1 MKEPLDILKEF
12 WKYDQFR
19 SPQDEIIDASLNNQD
34 VLALLPTGAGKSICY
49 QVPALARTGVCL
61 VISPLIALMKDQ
73 VQQLE
78 KRGVNASAIYTG
90 LKEPEIDRILN
101 NCASG
106 HTQLLY
112 ISPERLASKRFLIGL
127 KTLHVSMLAIDE
139 AHCISQWGFDFRP
152 SYRNIASIR
161 ELFPTIPIIALTAS
175 ATPKVQEDINQSLQ
189 LKKDVK
195 IFKSS
200 FERSNISF
208 VVRHNTSKPEKML
221 EILNKVNG
229 SSIIYTSNRKRT
241 QEIAEFLIKNGIS
254 ATFYHA
260 GLSSDERSKR
270 QEAWIKNQCRVMCC
284 TNAFGMGID
293 KPNVRMV
300 IHADVPESLEA
311 YYQEAGRAGRDG
323 KRSYAV
329 LLFNEKDK
337 EKLLKSVDEKFPDF
351 EFVKLLY
358 NALYNYLN
366 IAFAGGK
373 GHSFEFNISDFG
385 RRYKWD
391 TLKVFN
397 SLKLLEQAGYLTLGE
412 AFYLPSRLKFN
423 FERTDLYRFQVENIQ
438 YDGFIK
444 TILRTY
450 ENVQNDFVKINE
462 LHLAKRAGITTSE
475 CIFMLKEL
483 NAKGVLLYIPSS
495 EKPRISFLEERLRED
510 YIRLDF
516 DWIAFIKKQMKSR
529 IQAMFDYAEADD
541 STCRQVVMRRYFGE
555 TKTGNCGTCDHCLL
569 MKQLELVQS
578 EDFRNHLINQIKKSG
593 STGIN
598 YQDFTKNL
606 ESSIKEYYLEMIRI
620 LIDEK
625 QLEWVDES
633 KNEIRYTQK
642 DSLHGH

>member
-1 MKEPLDILKEF
+1 MHFI
-12 WKYDQFR
+12 
-19 SPQDEIIDASLNNQD
+19 
-34 VLALLPTGAGKSICY
+34 
-49 QVPALARTGVCL
+49 
-61 VISPLIALMKDQ
+61 
-73 VQQLE
+73 
-78 KRGVNASAIYTG
+78 
-90 LKEPEIDRILN
+90 
-101 NCASG
+101 
-106 HTQLLY
+106 
-112 ISPERLASKRFLIGL
+112 
-127 KTLHVSMLAIDE
+127 
-139 AHCISQWGFDFRP
+139 
-152 SYRNIASIR
+152 
-161 ELFPTIPIIALTAS
+161 
-175 ATPKVQEDINQSLQ
+175 
-189 LKKDVK
+189 
-195 IFKSS
+195 
-200 FERSNISF
+200 
-208 VVRHNTSKPEKML
+208 
-221 EILNKVNG
+221 
-229 SSIIYTSNRKRT
+229 
-241 QEIAEFLIKNGIS
+241 
-254 ATFYHA
+254 
-260 GLSSDERSKR
+260 
-270 QEAWIKNQCRVMCC
+270 
-284 TNAFGMGID
+284 
-293 KPNVRMV
+293 
-300 IHADVPESLEA
+300 
-311 YYQEAGRAGRDG
+311 
-323 KRSYAV
+323 
-329 LLFNEKDK
+329 
-337 EKLLKSVDEKFPDF
+337 
-351 EFVKLLY
+351 
-358 NALYNYLN
+358 N

-423 FERTDLYRFQVENIQ
+423 FERTDLYRFQVENMQ
-438 YDGFIK
+438 YDGLIK

-462 LHLAKRAGITTSE
+462 LHLAKGAGITTSE

-529 IQAMFDYAEADD
+529 IQAMFDYAESDD

-555 TKTGNCGTCDHCLL
+555 TTTGNCGTCDHCLL